1 MPCSYAAAFAVGGSC
16 EVTRLD
22 RASDADAL
30 LSPGERTGLSSHHVW
45 FQAQLCWQLHNATL
59 NPAAP
64 ELAISLSS
72 CGWRCRQHHHHQRQR
87 RHSIFTWQSQL
98 PSITKNTPDLFTS
111 QSPSFLGFCP
121 RGKGERS
128 SFLIDPETVCI
139 SCPRIYLFP
148 RWLMLVISS
157 PWAPCCNKWKT
168 VWCWDISP
176 NLDFTIICGHP
187 VTHIWF
193 RKCE

>member
-1 MPCSYAAAFAVGGSC
+1 MLPRGHVGAEPSSLLVMPCSYAAAFAVGGSC

-72 CGWRCRQHHHHQRQR
+72 CGWRCRQHHRHQRQR

-121 RGKGERS
+121 RGKGECS
-128 SFLIDPETVCI
+128 SFLIQ
-139 SCPRIYLFP
+139 RQFAFP
-148 RWLMLVISS
+148 
-157 PWAPCCNKWKT
+157 APGFT
-168 VWCWDISP
+168 FSQDDWCW
-176 NLDFTIICGHP
+176 
-187 VTHIWF
+187 
-193 RKCE
+193 